1 LPIEVNAQLKELKIL
16 LDAQGYSETTLQ
28 VAWREM
34 TNEDIA
40 ASIIGF
46 IRRAALGDPL
56 IPYADRV
63 DRAKEQ
69 LLKSRSWTAPQRQW
83 LERIGKQLKQET
95 IVDREA
101 FDQEQFRD
109 KGGFT
114 RINKI
119 FEGQLEA
126 LLTEVGDRIWQ
137 AS

>member
-1 LPIEVNAQLKELKIL
+1 
-16 LDAQGYSETTLQ
+16 
-28 VAWREM
+28 M
-34 TNEDIA
+34 
-40 ASIIGF
+40 
-46 IRRAALGDPL
+46 
-56 IPYADRV
+56 
-63 DRAKEQ
+63 EQ

-83 LERIGKQLKQET
+83 LERIGKELKQET